1 MANKE
6 NKYLKQSKKMV
17 RLLIVFISVLL
28 LQSCA
33 SRKVDISK
41 LEENTKIDSSVVTKT
56 DSIVVTQN
64 NITVTET
71 TEELEVKPIVDSL
84 PIVVNG
90 ISYKN
95 AVLRY
100 KKQKKISEDISK
112 KTESKNVLKKELK
125 TKTEVKKTKE
135 KVVDKKAN
143 YFIYLWLLIIP
154 IGIIVYREIKKKIFL

>member
-1 MANKE
+1 MI
-6 NKYLKQSKKMV
+6 

-33 SRKVDISK
+33 SRKVDVSK
-41 LEENTKIDSSVVTKT
+41 LEENTKIDSSVVIKT
-56 DSIVVTQN
+56 DSTAVTQN

-71 TEELEVKPIVDSL
+71 TEELEVRPIVDSL

>member
-1 MANKE
+1 MI
-6 NKYLKQSKKMV
+6 

-33 SRKVDISK
+33 SRKVDVSK
-41 LEENTKIDSSVVTKT
+41 LEENTKVDSSVVTKT
-56 DSIVVTQN
+56 DSIAVTQN

-71 TEELEVKPIVDSL
+71 TEELEVRPLVDSI

-100 KKQKKISEDISK
+100 KKQKKISEDTSK
-112 KTESKNVLKKELK
+112 KIESRNVLKKELK
-125 TKTEVKKTKE
+125 TKTKVKKTKE

>member
-1 MANKE
+1 MI
-6 NKYLKQSKKMV
+6 

-33 SRKVDISK
+33 SRKVDVSK

-56 DSIVVTQN
+56 DSTVVTQN

-71 TEELEVKPIVDSL
+71 TEELEVRPIVDSL

>member
-1 MANKE
+1 MA
-6 NKYLKQSKKMV
+6 

-125 TKTEVKKTKE
+125 TKTEVRKTKE

>member
-1 MANKE
+1 MA
-6 NKYLKQSKKMV
+6 

-100 KKQKKISEDISK
+100 KKQKRYQ
-112 KTESKNVLKKELK
+112 KTSLKKQSLR
-125 TKTEVKKTKE
+125 TS
-135 KVVDKKAN
+135 
-143 YFIYLWLLIIP
+143 
-154 IGIIVYREIKKKIFL
+154 

>member
-1 MANKE
+1 MA
-6 NKYLKQSKKMV
+6 

-33 SRKVDISK
+33 SRKVDVSK
-41 LEENTKIDSSVVTKT
+41 LEENTKVDSSVVTKT
-56 DSIVVTQN
+56 DSTAVTQN

-100 KKQKKISEDISK
+100 KKQKKTSEDISK

>member
-1 MANKE
+1 MA
-6 NKYLKQSKKMV
+6 

-33 SRKVDISK
+33 SRKVDVSK
-41 LEENTKIDSSVVTKT
+41 LEENTKIDSSVVIKT
-56 DSIVVTQN
+56 DSTAVTQN

-71 TEELEVKPIVDSL
+71 TEELEVRPIVDSL